1 MKRVVRRWYL
11 RERIWR
17 IRLFPKIRTSRCV
30 PQILPNSE
38 SSQEQSSHPGPV
50 IEEDA
55 PTPTRAVVIESDDED
70 DSDESSDADSDDDTS
85 ATSDSESEAD
95 SGDDDAE
102 LERLLQAAKVSATK
116 PTSQVNGENVLG
128 GDGDVVSFDQ
138 DDQEKEAR
146 REAQVH
152 VYWSSSVRLIYR
164 PIPDISITK
173 MPKPHLSFSA
183 DGSARATG
191 APLIIAGPSRSRS
204 NKETKIP
211 ELDVRP
217 YERTMSKREKAAV
230 CYFRP
235 FADMC

>member
-50 IEEDA
+50 IEEDG

-102 LERLLQAAKVSATK
+102 LERLLHAAKVSATK

-146 REAQVH
+146 REA
-152 VYWSSSVRLIYR
+152 
-164 PIPDISITK
+164 
-173 MPKPHLSFSA
+173 
-183 DGSARATG
+183 
-191 APLIIAGPSRSRS
+191 
-204 NKETKIP
+204 
-211 ELDVRP
+211 
-217 YERTMSKREKAAV
+217 
-230 CYFRP
+230 
-235 FADMC
+235 